1 VDGSHPV
8 AECSDMLSSFI
19 NNIEWLTVRQAGNET
34 TYPGHCARCHFDLS
48 AYRDELFFRAGIP
61 IPTEIARSVP
71 KRRAEY
77 LAGRYLAKTVL
88 SRLGV
93 NDYVLT
99 SAADRSPQWPERIA
113 GSLSHNVDS
122 VLCAAHQCRHD
133 GSCVGLDIETRM
145 DVERA
150 NNLWPGIADEIEY
163 DWLHSHNP
171 ISFASMLTLSFSAK
185 ESLYK
190 ALYPQVKRYFDFL
203 DVRMVGLDTAQ
214 QTFTLQL
221 LTDLSPA
228 YLAGRRFSGTYQLR
242 ENDITT
248 FLFG

>member
-1 VDGSHPV
+1 MDGSHPV

-77 LAGRYLAKTVL
+77 LAGRYLAKAVL

-203 DVRMVGLDTAQ
+203 DVRMVGLDTVR

>member
-1 VDGSHPV
+1 
-8 AECSDMLSSFI
+8 MLSSFI

-77 LAGRYLAKTVL
+77 LAGRYLAKAVL

-203 DVRMVGLDTAQ
+203 DVRMVGLDTVR